1 MAAASPTRPPYVGT
15 PGPGHSLPPGPKRS
29 RSIRQ
34 RKQAKYDMGVEDGDK
49 TGQIL
54 LKMTGIAGLPPA
66 HRRQCALPF
75 AAATG

>member
-1 MAAASPTRPPYVGT
+1 
-15 PGPGHSLPPGPKRS
+15 
-29 RSIRQ
+29 
-34 RKQAKYDMGVEDGDK
+34 MGVEDGDK